1 MIIDLAIVFTYF
13 VIIISVGLFLGR
25 KEDDLLD
32 FSLGGRNMPWW
43 AVMGS
48 IIAAETS
55 AGTFI
60 GTPGEGFALRNY
72 AYLQLMLGTVLARV
86 IIGFTFLKPYYRYN
100 VYSIYEFLET
110 RFGSVSRRLASATF
124 LVTRVLASGTR
135 LYISAVILVLG
146 YKLLNPVEFGPTRE
160 LLIYVSAI
168 TVLTALTAV
177 YTTLGGIKAVIW
189 TDLIQATIMIG
200 SGLAAIMVLIGRIP
214 MGWTGVQALLGP
226 KPLFFFTGLKHELS
240 FWENVKAVLFSDY
253 TIFGA
258 LIGYTFT
265 TLATHGTD
273 QDMVQ
278 RMLTARDH
286 RKSRLS
292 LLLSGLAD
300 IPIAFIFLTI
310 GILLWVFYRV
320 NPDPGLPVKTNE
332 VFCHF
337 ILTQMPVGVRGL
349 MIAGIFATA
358 MGSLSA
364 ALNALATSFVR
375 DWCAK
380 PTLHAARMAT
390 VGFAF
395 SMIVVASLTSYLV
408 ILSPQSRMIPIAL
421 GAFGYTYGSLLGVFL
436 LGVLTRSR
444 GSDRGNV
451 IAMSCGFI
459 TVAILSGLPNE
470 VVRHFGFQFYP
481 QPGWLP
487 VVSFVWRVFFGAVV
501 TFAVGAC
508 FRTPKPG
515 RDSALLNNQ

>member
-1 MIIDLAIVFTYF
+1 
-13 VIIISVGLFLGR
+13 
-25 KEDDLLD
+25 
-32 FSLGGRNMPWW
+32 
-43 AVMGS
+43 
-48 IIAAETS
+48 
-55 AGTFI
+55 
-60 GTPGEGFALRNY
+60 
-72 AYLQLMLGTVLARV
+72 
-86 IIGFTFLKPYYRYN
+86 
-100 VYSIYEFLET
+100 
-110 RFGSVSRRLASATF
+110 
-124 LVTRVLASGTR
+124 
-135 LYISAVILVLG
+135 
-146 YKLLNPVEFGPTRE
+146 
-160 LLIYVSAI
+160 
-168 TVLTALTAV
+168 
-177 YTTLGGIKAVIW
+177 
-189 TDLIQATIMIG
+189 
-200 SGLAAIMVLIGRIP
+200 
-214 MGWTGVQALLGP
+214 
-226 KPLFFFTGLKHELS
+226 
-240 FWENVKAVLFSDY
+240 
-253 TIFGA
+253 
-258 LIGYTFT
+258 
-265 TLATHGTD
+265 
-273 QDMVQ
+273 
-278 RMLTARDH
+278 
-286 RKSRLS
+286 
-292 LLLSGLAD
+292 
-300 IPIAFIFLTI
+300 
-310 GILLWVFYRV
+310 
-320 NPDPGLPVKTNE
+320 
-332 VFCHF
+332 
-337 ILTQMPVGVRGL
+337 